1 MKLFIKLKQLAKKW
15 VKLKNF
21 INISDISKKD
31 LRLIIDNAKLRK
43 KKRATKNKNAIDIDA
58 PLDGKILVMIFEKPS
73 TRTRISFDLAVKQL
87 GGKSVTLN
95 PDEIHYGS
103 GNESLHDTAKVLSQY
118 ADIVMLRTHVHKKV
132 LDFSEYLN
140 IPIINGLTDLN
151 HPCQIM
157 SDIMTFEE
165 LKGPIKNKKITWIGD
180 GNNIVYSL
188 IEASVQFNFNLS
200 IACPK
205 GFEPDK
211 NILQW
216 AKKNKSK
223 ILITKDVNLAAKNSD
238 CIMTDKWIS
247 MGDKIN
253 KNKKTKILRPYQVN
267 KKIMKVAKKEAI
279 FMHCLPANRGDEV
292 TDDVIDG
299 KQSAVWLEALNR
311 IHVQKS
317 IIEWCLK

>member
-1 MKLFIKLKQLAKKW
+1 
-15 VKLKNF
+15 LKNF
-21 INISDISKKD
+21 INISDISKKE
-31 LRLIIDNAKLRK
+31 LRLIIENAKLRK
-43 KKRATKNKNAIDIDA
+43 NKRQKINKNAVDA
-58 PLDGKILVMIFEKPS
+58 DMILDGKILVMIFEKPS
-73 TRTRISFDLAVKQL
+73 TRTRISFDIAVKQL
-87 GGKSVTLN
+87 GGKSLTLN
-95 PDEIHYGS
+95 PDEIHYGN
-103 GNESLHDTAKVLSQY
+103 GNESLHDTAKILSQY

-132 LDFSEYLN
+132 VDFSKYLD

-157 SDIMTFEE
+157 SDIMTYEE
-165 LKGPIKNKKITWIGD
+165 LRGPIKNKKIAWLGD

-188 IEASVQFNFNLS
+188 IEASVQFGFRLS

-205 GFEPDK
+205 GFEP
-211 NILQW
+211 NIKILNW
-216 AKKNKSK
+216 AKKNNSK
-223 ILITKDVNLAAKNSD
+223 IEITKKALIAAKNAD

-247 MGDKIN
+247 MGDKIGIE
-253 KNKKTKILRPYQVN
+253 KKRKALKPYQVN
-267 KKIMKVAKKEAI
+267 NKIMNVAKKNSI

>member
-1 MKLFIKLKQLAKKW
+1 M
-15 VKLKNF
+15 KNF
-21 INISDISKKD
+21 INISDVPKEELRSILNSAKSRKEKRSKV
-31 LRLIIDNAKLRK
+31 
-43 KKRATKNKNAIDIDA
+43 NKNSVDIDI

-87 GGKSVTLN
+87 GGKSLTLN

-118 ADIVMLRTHVHKKV
+118 ADIVMLRTHIHKKV
-132 LDFSEYLN
+132 VDFSKYLN

-165 LKGPIKNKKITWIGD
+165 LKGPIKNKKIAWLGD

-188 IEASVQFNFNLS
+188 IEAAVQFDFELS

-205 GFEPDK
+205 GYEPNKKIVD
-211 NILQW
+211 W
-216 AKKNKSK
+216 AKKNNSK
-223 ILITKDVNLAAKNSD
+223 ILITKNPLAAAKDAD
-238 CIMTDKWIS
+238 CVMTDKWIS

-253 KNKKTKILRPYQVN
+253 INKKKRALKPYQVN
-267 KKIMKVAKKEAI
+267 KKIMKIAKKDSI
-279 FMHCLPANRGDEV
+279 FLHCLPANRGDEV
-292 TDDVIDG
+292 TNDVIDG
-299 KQSAVWLEALNR
+299 KKSAVWLASLNR
-311 IHVQKS
+311 VHVQKS